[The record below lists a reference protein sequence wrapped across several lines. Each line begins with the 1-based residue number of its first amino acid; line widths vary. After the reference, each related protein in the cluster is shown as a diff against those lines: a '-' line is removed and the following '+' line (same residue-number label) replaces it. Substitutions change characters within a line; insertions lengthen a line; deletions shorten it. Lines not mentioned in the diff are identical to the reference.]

1 MNHLMEL
8 TALALCEI
16 AEQAQFDAALA
27 AGMIQMHGPTP
38 AWQDR
43 LQRAMDVIELYDR
56 PEKWLTVQVAAWVDG
71 DGRICT
77 AKAVLVGVA

>member
-8 TALALCEI
+8 TALALCEA

-38 AWQDR
+38 AWQAR
-43 LQRAMDVIELYDR
+43 LQGALDTLELCDR
-56 PEKWLTVQVAAWVDG
+56 PEKWLTVQVAAWCDEDG
-71 DGRICT
+71 VVRSDR
-77 AKAVLVGVA
+77 AVLVGVA